1 MAAADP
7 DDFVHLHV
15 HTDYSLL
22 DGASKIDR
30 LVDETVRQGQKAVA
44 ITDHGYLF
52 GAYEFYR
59 AAKNAGIKPIVGIEA
74 YVTPGTSRHD
84 RTRQQWGT
92 REQQLAGDDVSAR
105 GAYTHL
111 TLLSRT
117 TAGMHNLFR
126 LGSYASLEGQMGKW
140 PRMDRELLSR
150 YADGLIATSGCPS
163 GEVQTRLRLGQF
175 DEAVKAAGEYQDM
188 FGKDHYFIELMD
200 HGLEI
205 EKRVTKDLLEVG
217 RAIGAPLVATN
228 DLHYVT
234 EQDATI
240 QDVLLCINSGS
251 RMTDPNRFKFSGSGY
266 YLKSARE
273 MREQIGRAHV

>member
-1 MAAADP
+1 VVMEAYGTP
-7 DDFVHLHV
+7 G
-15 HTDYSLL
+15 SGRL
-22 DGASKIDR
+22 DRTS
-30 LVDETVRQGQKAVA
+30 RQG
-44 ITDHGYLF
+44 
-52 GAYEFYR
+52 
-59 AAKNAGIKPIVGIEA
+59 
-74 YVTPGTSRHD
+74 
-84 RTRQQWGT
+84 RTRG
-92 REQQLAGDDVSAR
+92 QQLAGDDVSAR

-126 LGSYASLEGQMGKW
+126 LGSYASLVGQMGKW

-150 YADGLIATSGCPS
+150 YAVVLIATYGYPS

-240 QDVLLCINSGS
+240 
-251 RMTDPNRFKFSGSGY
+251 
-266 YLKSARE
+266 
-273 MREQIGRAHV
+273 